1 MDERVR
7 AAASAAEADDR
18 RGRIAWVLILIAAV
32 AVVFL
37 PPLAVLL
44 AGAAAVIAH
53 MANADTPRIAAVAL
67 LVIAVLML
75 LFQGVGGIL
84 GDEDIFQG

>member
-18 RGRIAWVLILIAAV
+18 RGLVAWVLVVLAAV

-53 MANADTPRIAAVAL
+53 MANAETPRMAAVAMF
-67 LVIAVLML
+67 VIAILML
-75 LFQGVGGIL
+75 LFQGVGGFL